1 MLLKEASLVIGRQ
14 KKGLSMEKSFLF
26 YARVLVVGS
35 GISRAL
41 VPHRRRTWRQGV
53 HGPVLKCLDTDFFP
67 HRFPFTVLGPA
78 LGANFETPFKSA
90 WIFVVD
96 FPMISHVNVALERV
110 VGFFPIIIIIAL
122 NSSGLK
128 KYSYIQSKW
137 EEKKEASKVRWVR
150 LRRHRVELWPT

>member
-90 WIFVVD
+90 WHFCRGFPYD
-96 FPMISHVNVALERV
+96 FPCKCSIGARGWFLSHHHHHCIEFEWPQKVQLHTKQVRRKERSKQSEV
-110 VGFFPIIIIIAL
+110 SASP
-122 NSSGLK
+122 SS
-128 KYSYIQSKW
+128 
-137 EEKKEASKVRWVR
+137 
-150 LRRHRVELWPT
+150 